1 MALMGVLVFGKVGLW
16 KHIRRAGI
24 ALCDLLDMMLEMELK

>member
-1 MALMGVLVFGKVGLW
+1 MGEVGLW

-24 ALCDLLDMMLEMELK
+24 ALSDLLDMMLEMELKFGSGMIFW